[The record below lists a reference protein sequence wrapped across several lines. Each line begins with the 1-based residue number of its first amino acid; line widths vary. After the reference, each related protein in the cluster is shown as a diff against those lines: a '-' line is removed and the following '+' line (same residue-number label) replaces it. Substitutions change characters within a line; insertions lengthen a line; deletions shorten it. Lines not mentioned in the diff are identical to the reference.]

1 LAGDVLANVQVHS
14 QNLSIE
20 DIDSIKSK
28 LEKVA
33 EANKYLR
40 GRLLIPFFFLL
51 SNRKCCQLLRSA
63 QRIERIIYTAC
74 NAQQA
79 MNPCVVNLFPD
90 TLHCEFILVLERY
103 QPTYIYLCVGEKI
116 QQFTSKNQ
124 SKHVINKILMYM

>member
-1 LAGDVLANVQVHS
+1 
-14 QNLSIE
+14 
-20 DIDSIKSK
+20 
-28 LEKVA
+28 
-33 EANKYLR
+33 
-40 GRLLIPFFFLL
+40 
-51 SNRKCCQLLRSA
+51 
-63 QRIERIIYTAC
+63 
-74 NAQQA
+74 